1 MSELT
6 GEAAPFAADLRPLVN
21 VTSRTLLVLGALMLV
36 PALVD
41 QAAGDANAS
50 AFFTSAAITL
60 VAGFLMVLATRGTDD
75 DGLSVRQAYLLTLL
89 IWVVLP
95 LFGALP
101 FMLGAPDLPF
111 VDAWFESVSGLTTT
125 GATVIA
131 GLEHLPPGTN
141 LWRGLLQ
148 WTGGLGIVFVAM
160 IFLPFMRVGGMQ
172 FFRAESFDTMG
183 KILPRASDIASGIMQ
198 VYLILSVVMAATY
211 AALGMSPLD
220 AAVNAM
226 ATISTGGVSSS
237 DASFGAYGG
246 AVGIFGGLFMIAAAL
261 PYIRYV
267 QLLRGTPLPL
277 IRDPQVRFF
286 LVVLAL
292 GIIIAASWGVVGRG
306 LPAASALRE
315 AFFNITSIT
324 TGTGFSSG
332 SFAHWEGPALV
343 VAFILGLMGG
353 CSGSSSAALSV
364 FRVQL
369 ALQLLWTRIRL
380 IRTPSRIL
388 PVHYAGRRVSDEV
401 VDSLMAFVSAYLIG
415 LGLFAIA
422 IALTGTDASSALNG
436 AWMALGNV
444 GYGFGPLAT
453 LDGTFRHYPDA
464 AKWLMALAMLLG
476 RLGLLSVFVIVLP
489 GFWRR

>member
-1 MSELT
+1 M
-6 GEAAPFAADLRPLVN
+6 A
-21 VTSRTLLVLGALMLV
+21 
-36 PALVD
+36 
-41 QAAGDANAS
+41 
-50 AFFTSAAITL
+50 
-60 VAGFLMVLATRGTDD
+60 LATRGTGGE
-75 DGLSVRQAYLLTLL
+75 GLSVRQAYLLTLL
-89 IWVVLP
+89 IWVALP

-101 FMLGAPDLPF
+101 FMLGAPGLSA

-131 GLEHLPPGTN
+131 GLEQLPPGAN

-172 FFRAESFDTMG
+172 FFRAENFDTMG
-183 KILPRASDIASGIMQ
+183 KILPRASDIASGILQ
-198 VYLILSVVMAATY
+198 VYLILSVVVVATY

-220 AAVNAM
+220 AVVNAM
-226 ATISTGGVSSS
+226 ATVSTGGVSSS
-237 DASFGAYGG
+237 DASFGAYSG
-246 AVGIFGGLFMIAAAL
+246 AVEIFGGLFMIAAAL
-261 PYIRYV
+261 PYVRYV
-267 QLLRGTPLPL
+267 QLLRGSPLSL
-277 IRDPQVRFF
+277 LRDPQVRFF
-286 LVVLAL
+286 LGALAL
-292 GIIIAASWGVVGRG
+292 GIVVAAGWGVIGRG
-306 LPAASALRE
+306 LPVASALRE
-315 AFFNITSIT
+315 SFFNITSIT

-343 VAFILGLMGG
+343 AGFILGLMGG

-369 ALQLLWTRIRL
+369 VFHMLWARIRL

-388 PVHYAGRRVSDEV
+388 PVRYDGRRVGEDV
-401 VDSLMAFVSAYLIG
+401 LDSVMVFVSVYLIG
-415 LGLFAIA
+415 LVLFAIA
-422 IALTGTDASSALNG
+422 ISLTGTDGYSALNG

-453 LDGTFRHYPDA
+453 LDGTFRHYPET

-476 RLGLLSVFVIVLP
+476 RLGLLSMVVIVLP

>member
-6 GEAAPFAADLRPLVN
+6 GEGAPLAADLRPLVN
-21 VTSRTLLVLGALMLV
+21 VTGRTLVVLGGLMLL

-41 QAAGDANAS
+41 QAAGDANAT
-50 AFFTSAAITL
+50 ALFTSAAITL
-60 VAGFLMVLATRGTDD
+60 ISGVLMALATRDARGE
-75 DGLSVRQAYLLTLL
+75 GLSVRQAYFLTLM
-89 IWVVLP
+89 IWVLLP

-101 FMLGAPDLPF
+101 FMLGAPGLSF

-125 GATVIA
+125 GATVIR
-131 GLEHLPPGTN
+131 GIESQSPGVI

-172 FFRAESFDTMG
+172 FFRTENFDVIG
-183 KILPRASDIASGIMQ
+183 KILPRASDIASGIVQ
-198 VYLILSVVMAATY
+198 VYLILSGVVVATY
-211 AALGMSPLD
+211 AALGMEPL
-220 AAVNAM
+220 AAVVNAM
-226 ATISTGGVSSS
+226 TTVSTGGMSTS
-237 DASFGAYGG
+237 DASFGNFAGSVEVAGG
-246 AVGIFGGLFMIAAAL
+246 IFMIAAAL
-261 PYIRYV
+261 PYVRYV
-267 QLLRGTPLPL
+267 QLLRGDSRPLL
-277 IRDPQVRFF
+277 RDPQVRF
-286 LVVLAL
+286 LLGALAL
-292 GIIIAASWGVVGRG
+292 GTLIAAGWGVTGRG
-306 LPAASALRE
+306 MPVTDALRE
-315 AFFNITSIT
+315 AFFNVTSIT

-332 SFAHWEGPALV
+332 TFAGWEGPALA

-369 ALQLLWTRIRL
+369 ALHVLWARIRL

-388 PVHYAGRRVSDEV
+388 PVRYGGRPVAEEV
-401 VDSLMAFVSAYLIG
+401 IDSLMVFVSAYLIG

-422 IALTGTDASSALNG
+422 ISLTGTDAYSALNG
-436 AWMALGNV
+436 AWMALGNI

-453 LDGTFRHYPDA
+453 IDGTFSFYPDA

-489 GFWRR
+489 NFWRR